1 MSGKVILSFGFL
13 EPIPLLRAPK
23 NYQDLLQS
31 IKITFPEISEFQTEL
46 TYSDLEIPIRNDND
60 LKEAYNNF
68 IINNEDLVVK
78 ISISQQDNL
87 IMNIAKALKQNIIKD
102 NQLMSSIQGSIN
114 SEYNDSSI
122 INLVQSIIIGK
133 PISKANSNPSP
144 S

>member
-23 NYQDLLQS
+23 TYQDLLQS
-31 IKITFPEISEFQTEL
+31 TKITFPEISEFQTEL

-78 ISISQQDNL
+78 ISISQ
-87 IMNIAKALKQNIIKD
+87 
-102 NQLMSSIQGSIN
+102 
-114 SEYNDSSI
+114 
-122 INLVQSIIIGK
+122 
-133 PISKANSNPSP
+133 
-144 S
+144 